1 MFQNARFL
9 FIGGDMIAFFVILG
23 VCFVGIFWIFGWMVW
38 NRITL
43 KRRAEKLE
51 EMPPETDKT
60 EIIPAVIVKKETNI
74 QYNGNAKYPKHF
86 VDFSVTFLTED
97 NRYIT
102 KSVPEEV
109 YPFLREL
116 SSGELVLY
124 NERFV
129 DFVSDNTPKTDKDPH
144 HIILKQ

>member
-1 MFQNARFL
+1 MLQNARLL
-9 FIGGDMIAFFVILG
+9 FIGGDMIAFFLIIG
-23 VCFVGIFWIFGWMVW
+23 VCFVGLLGLLGWMVW

-43 KRRAEKLE
+43 KRRAEILD
-51 EMPPETDKT
+51 EMPPESDKT
-60 EIIPAVIVKKETNI
+60 EIIPAIIVKKESNI
-74 QYNGNAKYPKHF
+74 QYNGSARYPKHF

-102 KSVPEEV
+102 KSVPEDI

-129 DFVSDNTPKTDKDPH
+129 DFVAEPSSKKEDDPQ
-144 HIILKQ
+144 HITYV